1 MISVSKKNVPNLLIN
16 LDDTFITVEKR
27 GIYNNKELFSWSCI
41 EPTES
46 TEMMYDSELIDK
58 DDLTRRLAMVS
69 YTKDLL
75 PEEQYAIKIFFE
87 EK

>member
-1 MISVSKKNVPNLLIN
+1 MIAITKKNVPNLLIN
-16 LDDTFITVEKR
+16 LDDTLITVEKR
-27 GIYNNKELFSWSCI
+27 GIYDNKELFSWSCI

-58 DDLTRRLAMVS
+58 DTLTKRLSMVS
-69 YTKDLL
+69 YTKDLF
-75 PEEQYAIKIFFE
+75 PEEQHAIKIFFE